1 MVHALL
7 FMLSLAGFICL
18 ALAMER
24 HQRDLCGRAFSRHR
38 SRHWRI
44 AGWALLLLALAAAI
58 FAQGVGFGLASLSGH
73 TSIAAAVVVLALM
86 LRARQ
91 RP

>member
-7 FMLSLAGFICL
+7 FVLSLAGFVCL

-24 HQRDLCGRAFSRHR
+24 HQRDLCGHTFARHR

-44 AGWALLLLALAAAI
+44 AGWALLLLALATAVL
-58 FAQGVGFGLASLSGH
+58 AQGVGFGLASLSGH
-73 TSIAAAVVVLALM
+73 TSIAAGVVVLALM

>member
-7 FMLSLAGFICL
+7 FVLSLAGFVCL

-24 HQRDLCGRAFSRHR
+24 HQRDLCGDAFAQHR
-38 SRHWRI
+38 SLRWRI
-44 AGWALLLLALAAAI
+44 AGWALLLLALATAVL
-58 FAQGVGFGLASLSGH
+58 AQGVGFGLASLSGH
-73 TSIAAAVVVLALM
+73 TSVAAAVVVLALM

>member
-7 FMLSLAGFICL
+7 FVLSLAGFICL

-24 HQRDLCGRAFSRHR
+24 HQRDLCGHTFAQHR
-38 SRHWRI
+38 SRQWRV
-44 AGWALLLLALAAAI
+44 AGWALLLLALVMAVL
-58 FAQGVGFGLASLSGH
+58 AQGVGFGLASLSGH
-73 TSIAAAVVVLALM
+73 TSIAAGVVVLALM